1 MTARA
6 MTWSEADQAWRYE
19 DTGEL
24 VGGGAVLPVFAEP
37 KLAPLPLYASVIIP
51 VGPHHRK
58 EAAQAVKSVLWQT
71 YPNVEAI
78 VVNDTGMPLSG
89 SSNARVT
96 VIDAPSSPS
105 SKRRSSVAR
114 NAGLKAAK
122 GAFVIFLDADDY
134 LLPTALETFTRG
146 HALHEAAYSYGHHY
160 AVNRQGEW
168 AMYRPPEYNRE
179 PRASPMSH
187 STAGASGVPTIQGCN
202 LHPIT
207 AFVPR
212 LAMLEVG
219 GFDENAPGFEDWTP
233 WIKLAKAGY
242 CGQRIYGPVFVYRHD
257 LGHLHFPDAKGGQR
271 LMDAVTAPYRN
282 HKGDMDM
289 AGCGCG
295 GGAKAAKDM
304 ARQLV
309 GTFGS
314 EALMDNG
321 MVMLEYTGLGS
332 GKQSFRHPKTKREY
346 LVSARATY
354 KYVPVPPEDVDYLLG
369 LGLFRRQVPPAP
381 FIPPPELPEPVSRE
395 TPEAV
400 ENAPLKAETPA
411 KAKRE
416 KVTA

>member
-1 MTARA
+1 
-6 MTWSEADQAWRYE
+6 MTWSEIDQAWRYE
-19 DTGEL
+19 DTGEI
-24 VGGGAVLPVFAEP
+24 VGMAALPIAEMP
-37 KLAPLPLYASVIIP
+37 RAAPMPLYASVIIP

-71 YPNVEAI
+71 YANVEAI

-96 VIDAPSSPS
+96 VIDAPLSSPS
-105 SKRRSSVAR
+105 KRRASVAR
-114 NAGLKAAK
+114 NAGLAAAK
-122 GAFVIFLDADDY
+122 GAFVVFLDADDY
-134 LLPTALETFTRG
+134 LLPSAVETFTRG
-146 HALHEAAYSYGHHY
+146 HALHDAAYSYGHHY
-160 AVNRQGEW
+160 ALNRAGEW

-179 PRASPMSH
+179 PRAGPMSH
-187 STAGASGVPTIQGCN
+187 STGGANPQPTIQGCN

-212 LAMLEVG
+212 LALLEVG
-219 GFDENAPGFEDWTP
+219 GFDEDALGFEDWTP
-233 WIKLAKAGY
+233 WIRMAKAGY

-282 HKGDMDM
+282 NKGDMDM

-304 ARQLV
+304 ARTLV
-309 GTFGS
+309 GTFGA
-314 EALMDNG
+314 EALTDNG

-332 GKQSFRHPKTKREY
+332 GKQSFRHPITKREY
-346 LVSARATY
+346 LVSARPAY

-369 LGLFRRQVPPAP
+369 LGFFRRQVPPAP
-381 FIPPPELPEPVSRE
+381 FVPPPEIAEPVSRE
-395 TPEAV
+395 TV
-400 ENAPLKAETPA
+400 ESAPAPKAEPV

-416 KVTA
+416 KVAA